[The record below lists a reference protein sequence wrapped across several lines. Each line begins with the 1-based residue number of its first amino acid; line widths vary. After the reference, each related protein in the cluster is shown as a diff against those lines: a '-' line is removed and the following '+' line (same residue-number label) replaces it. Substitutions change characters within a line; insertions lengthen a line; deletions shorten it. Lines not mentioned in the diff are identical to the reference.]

1 MFDKLNLAYKN
12 YSQEIELAA
21 QQVLVYSFWFSFI
34 LPPTVILTAEG
45 LAHSVKCLS
54 LQWEDLDSNPGAG
67 GTTQGLKQLRSEGT
81 AFALQMAKPSCG
93 LDTHIEWLSFLQKE
107 T

>member
-1 MFDKLNLAYKN
+1 MFDKLNVAYKN

-21 QQVLVYSFWFSFI
+21 QQVLVYSFWFSFYFTI
-34 LPPTVILTAEG
+34 NSYFNCGRISLVGKVLEFTAAG
-45 LAHSVKCLS
+45 LGFES
-54 LQWEDLDSNPGAG
+54 WGR
-67 GTTQGLKQLRSEGT
+67 GTTQGLKQLRSVGT

-93 LDTHIEWLSFLQKE
+93 SDTHIEWLSFLQKE